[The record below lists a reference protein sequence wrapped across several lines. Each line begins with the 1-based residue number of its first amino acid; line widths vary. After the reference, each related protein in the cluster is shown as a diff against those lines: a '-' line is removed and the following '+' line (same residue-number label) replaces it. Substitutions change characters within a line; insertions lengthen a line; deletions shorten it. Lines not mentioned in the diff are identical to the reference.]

1 MQALVCSSRE
11 KGVMEVASIKEA
23 RSHLADPAT
32 LVWLDFEE
40 SLSDEDTRLL
50 QSMFGFHDLALE
62 DASKFG
68 DGSIHRQRPKIEDY
82 EDEGYIFLVMV
93 AMAGRRQGQALEL
106 DLSEIDVFVGA
117 NYVVT
122 VHKGKLPEITSV
134 WDDARKRPG
143 LMACGSDRLCYHLLD
158 VVVDNYIDL
167 VDSIEEIIDDLE
179 DAIIDAKAGREAV
192 HDVFALKR
200 QMITFR
206 KTASPLREVV
216 NEMTSRSYPFVREQT
231 LPYLRDVYDHLVRLS
246 DMLDTYRDILT
257 GALDVHLSAVSN
269 SLNLVMKRLTVVA
282 TIFMPLTFITGFW
295 GMNFQDM
302 LPLESRVWFWGSNAL
317 MVVLTVGMV
326 IYLSYSWVRKWV

>member
-11 KGVMEVASIKEA
+11 KGVMEVATLDEA
-23 RSHLADPAT
+23 RTHLADPAA
-32 LVWLDFEE
+32 LVWLDFDE
-40 SLSDEDTRLL
+40 SLGEEDAKLL
-50 QSMFGFHDLALE
+50 QSLFGFHDLALE
-62 DASKFG
+62 DASRSA
-68 DGSIHRQRPKIEDY
+68 DGSIRRQRPKVEDY
-82 EDEGYIFLVMV
+82 EDHFFLVMV
-93 AMAGRRQGQALEL
+93 AVATSRQGKVLEL
-106 DLSEIDVFVGA
+106 SLNEIDAFAGA

-122 VHKGKLPEITSV
+122 VHRGEVPEIRRV
-134 WDDARKRPG
+134 WEDARKRPG

-158 VVVDNYIDL
+158 AVVDNYIDL
-167 VDSIEEIIDDLE
+167 VDDIEDIIDDLE
-179 DAIIDAKAGREAV
+179 DAIIDAKAGRDAV

-206 KTASPLREVV
+206 KTASPLRDVV
-216 NEMTSRSYPFVREQT
+216 NEMTSREFPFVHEQT

-295 GMNFQDM
+295 GMNFQDFM
-302 LPLESRVWFWGSNAL
+302 PLGSRLWFWGSNAV
-317 MVVLTVGMV
+317 MVFLTIGMV
-326 IYLSYSWVRKWV
+326 IYLSYSWMRKWV